1 MPGVLVGM
9 MRFAVV
15 KGVEVINVF
24 IAESQE
30 IADQIKP
37 SGTVAHQVDNLPVG
51 TGWTLIN
58 ETWTPPVPIIPA
70 PRNISAEIAALQ
82 AQIAALEA
90 EAE

>member
-1 MPGVLVGM
+1 
-9 MRFAVV
+9 MRFAIIRDIQ
-15 KGVEVINVF
+15 VINVV
-24 IAESQE
+24 IAESQA

-37 SGTVAHQVDNLPVG
+37 EGTIAISVEGLPVG

-70 PRNISAEIAALQ
+70 ARDINAEIAALQ
-82 AQIAALEA
+82 AQIAALQA

>member
-1 MPGVLVGM
+1 
-9 MRFAVV
+9 MRFAILSGIQVV
-15 KGVEVINVF
+15 NVV
-24 IAESQE
+24 IAESQA

-37 SGTVAHQVDNLPVG
+37 HGTIAIGVDDLPVG
-51 TGWTLIN
+51 IGWTLIN